1 MVTKKQIQD
10 FLSLKTLAVI
20 GVSRDDKKFGNAI
33 YGELKRKNYSVY
45 PIHKELETYEGDAC
59 YKDLKSLPYP
69 PDGLVVS
76 ANKQKALDIVKEADS
91 TGIKNIWLLLMSDSK
106 EAVEYCADKGINLI
120 YKQCLFMHLEPVD
133 SIHKIHRFLKKLFGR
148 MPK

>member
-1 MVTKKQIQD
+1 MVTKKQIED

-33 YGELKRKNYSVY
+33 YRELKRKNYCVY
-45 PIHKELETYEGDAC
+45 PVHKELETYEGDAC
-59 YKDLKSLPYP
+59 YKDLKSLPYI

-76 ANKQKALDIVKEADS
+76 ANKQKALDIVKEAHQA
-91 TGIKNIWLLLMSDSK
+91 GIKNIWLLLMSDSK
-106 EAVEYCADKGINLI
+106 EAVEYCTGNGINLI
-120 YKQCLFMHLEPVD
+120 YKQCMFMHLEPVD
-133 SIHKIHRFLKKLFGR
+133 SIHKFHRFVKKLFGR